1 MRYLTVDEIRDI
13 WLNFFKEHGHF
24 IEPSASLVPDNDP
37 SLLFINAGVAAL
49 KKYFDGRMTPP
60 HRRITNAQKS
70 IRTNDIENVGRTDR
84 HHTFFEMLGNFS
96 IGDYFRNE
104 VIPWACELLT
114 SDKYFGLPKEKL
126 YITYYP
132 DDLETRNLWIKCG
145 IDESHMIPSL
155 DNFWEIGE
163 GPCGPDT
170 EINFDRGDKYDP
182 NHLGVKLLT
191 DNIENDRF
199 IELWNI
205 VFSQFNSKPGLKRE
219 EYPELP
225 HKNIDTGASLERF
238 ACIMQDTESNFEID
252 TFKPIIDHL
261 ISLAHKPYEG
271 EYKMAYRVI
280 ADHARCL
287 VFALSDGCVFSNEGR
302 GYVLRRI
309 LRRADRFAR
318 FLNLPENTLSQLVPF
333 VIETNKHFYPYLSE
347 KQEKVTKQIQAEE
360 KRFSKTLKIGEKLL
374 DDILENSSS
383 IVSASDAFKL
393 SDTYGF
399 PFELT
404 KEITLDHHKQID
416 EDGYYKLLEEQKER
430 ARKAREKQGIITY
443 GSQCKDL
450 MEFVTPSTFI
460 YDDKYIDSKVIGL
473 FKDGVKVDEID
484 DEGLVA
490 FDVTN
495 FYAEQGGQVADTG
508 MIENEY
514 CQAEV
519 TDCQHAPN
527 RQNLVYVKVLFGS
540 IKLND
545 IFTLKP
551 DFKTRSLTRKNHSAC
566 HLLHQ
571 ALSDVLNGNTAQVP
585 QEGSLVGPH
594 ICRLDFAWDK
604 KLTEDELDLIEND
617 VNDRIASKTPCEI
630 IYMDKEE
637 AMKLPAYHQF
647 ASKYGATVR
656 VVKMGNAEEF
666 CGGTHVD
673 NTQDLNV
680 FAIVSEQAIS
690 AGIRRIVAITGKDAY
705 EYLKGSQRKVNK
717 LAKELDVSSSTDVE
731 PKLKSLLN
739 ENSKLNKEV
748 KELKN
753 KIVVSFEKEEINK
766 YQEKNGIKFTL
777 INKDG
782 LDHDQMNI
790 LLSDLA
796 NAIPS
801 SITFVASKVN
811 EYRVNLG
818 CSIGKDTLQNG
829 YKAGDIIKS
838 LSTFF
843 NGNGGGRNN
852 IAFGAGKTL
861 EKINEAKEALKG
873 LIK

>member
-1 MRYLTVDEIRDI
+1 MKELTVDQIRDM
-13 WLNFFKEHGHF
+13 WLEFFKEHGHF
-24 IEPSASLVPDNDP
+24 IEPSASLIPDNDP

-104 VIPWACELLT
+104 VIPWAYELLT
-114 SDKYFGLPKEKL
+114 SPKWFDLPVDRL

-132 DDLETRNLWIKCG
+132 DDHATRDLWIKCG
-145 IDESHMIPSL
+145 IPADHMIPST

-170 EINFDRGDKYDP
+170 EINFDRGEEYDP
-182 NHLGVKLLT
+182 KHIGVDLLRK
-191 DNIENDRF
+191 DIENDRF

-205 VFSQFNSKPGLKRE
+205 VFSQYNSKPGMKRE
-219 EYPELP
+219 DYPELP

-238 ACIMQDTESNFEID
+238 ACIMQHTESNFEID

-261 ISLAHKPYEG
+261 MELAKKPYEG
-271 EYKMAYRVI
+271 KYKMAYRVV
-280 ADHARCL
+280 ADHTRCL
-287 VFALSDGCVFSNEGR
+287 VFALADGCVFSNEGR

-309 LRRADRFAR
+309 LRRADRFAKS
-318 FLNLPENTLSQLVPF
+318 LGLPENTIASLVPY
-333 VIETNKHFYPYLSE
+333 VIKTNDHFYPYLKE
-347 KQEKVTKQIQAEE
+347 KQEKVTKEIEAEE
-360 KRFSKTLKIGEKLL
+360 KRFSKTLKVGEKML
-374 DDILENSSS
+374 DEILAQPSDT
-383 IVSASDAFKL
+383 VSAADAFKL

-404 KEITLDHHKQID
+404 KEIALDRGKKID
-416 EDGYYKLLEEQKER
+416 EKGFEKLLELQKQR
-430 ARKAREKQGIITY
+430 ARDARAKQGIITY
-443 GSQCKDL
+443 GSQYKDL
-450 MEFVTPSTFI
+450 MEFTTPSTFI
-460 YDDKYIDSKVIGL
+460 YDDKVLESKVIGL
-473 FKDGVKVDEID
+473 FKNGVKVDSID
-484 DEGLVA
+484 DEGMVA
-490 FDVTN
+490 FDTTN

-508 MIENEY
+508 IIENKD

-527 RQNLVYVKVLFGS
+527 KQNLCYVKVLYGT
-540 IKLND
+540 IKMGD
-545 IFTLKP
+545 VFTLKP

-571 ALSDVLNGNTAQVP
+571 ALADVLTDNKAPVP

-594 ICRLDFAWDK
+594 ICRLDFAWDR
-604 KLTEDELDLIEND
+604 KLTEDELNLIEKD
-617 VNDRIASKTPCEI
+617 VNDRIESKTPCEI
-630 IYMDKEE
+630 IYMKKEE

-666 CGGTHVD
+666 CGGTHVS
-673 NTQDLNV
+673 NTEDLNV

-690 AGIRRIVAITGKDAY
+690 AGVRRIIAVTSKDAY
-705 EYLKGSQRKVNK
+705 EYLKSSQKLVNR
-717 LAKELDVSSSTDVE
+717 LAEDLSVKSSTDVE
-731 PKLKSLLN
+731 PKLKTLLSDNALLN
-739 ENSKLNKEV
+739 KAV
-748 KELKN
+748 KELKT
-753 KIVVSFEKEEINK
+753 KVVAGIEKDIVDSYK
-766 YQEKNGIKFTL
+766 EKNNIKYL
-777 INKDG
+777 LVSKAG

-796 NAIPS
+796 NNTPSAI
-801 SITFVASKVN
+801 TLLVSKVN
-811 EYRVNLG
+811 EDRINIG
-818 CSIGKDTLQNG
+818 CSVGSEALKAG
-829 YKAGDIIKS
+829 YKAGDLIKK
-838 LSTFF
+838 LSPLFG
-843 NGNGGGRNN
+843 GNGGGRPN
-852 IAFGAGKTL
+852 IAFGAGKNLDGLAKASVEL
-861 EKINEAKEALKG
+861 EG